1 MISLPWLFFGL
12 CRDLP
17 CFCYFFVSKHLYTFI
32 YVILYVHIQQDQSVS
47 FSLRFYFSL
56 QAWIWSYFCRFHYS
70 CLLVYFHKEFSWV
83 VENYF
88 ELLILLSSPR
98 IIGTSSHGYL
108 SFFFFFAW
116 AFHIGNTVLTKSTS
130 IFYTFNIAYYPTAT
144 NPSQFHGLLFCF
156 LNRLNLLHA
165 ANMCMGSLS
174 EAVPLKKTDST
185 SLSCH

>member
-32 YVILYVHIQQDQSVS
+32 YLILYVHIQQDQSVS
-47 FSLRFYFSL
+47 FSLSFYFSL

-108 SFFFFFAW
+108 SYLYFLYIQYSLLPYCHESFPISW
-116 AFHIGNTVLTKSTS
+116 AFVLFFKSTK
-130 IFYTFNIAYYPTAT
+130 PT
-144 NPSQFHGLLFCF
+144 SCCQYVHG
-156 LNRLNLLHA
+156 
-165 ANMCMGSLS
+165 
-174 EAVPLKKTDST
+174 
-185 SLSCH
+185 